1 MLARLWPLAALLAL
15 ALLIAPAPASAV
27 ESPDSGDPIVVI
39 SGDVT
44 VDPGETVEGVFIVSG
59 DAVIRGNVDG
69 DVVVLSGDVLLS
81 GTVDGDVFAA
91 SGLATLSRT
100 AEVTGDVSY
109 SDQRPLVSGD
119 ARVRGD
125 VQKESWPDLGGS
137 LPLLGGLI
145 VWLAITISSLL
156 LGLLLLLVAP
166 RAADVLHERS
176 RERIG
181 PLIAIGI
188 AIVIVLPVAAFLA
201 AITLLGLPLAIGIGL
216 AILPLGAVAYV
227 VSAWV
232 LGRRF
237 VGPPRHRM
245 IAFLAGLAMLRVAA
259 LVPILG
265 LLVGLAAVI
274 FGFGLLGAAIGAARN
289 ADSAEPAQIPGS

>member
-1 MLARLWPLAALLAL
+1 VLARLSSLAALLAL
-15 ALLIAPAPASAV
+15 ALLLAPAPASAV

-44 VDPGETVEGVFIVSG
+44 VERGETVEGVFIVSG
-59 DAVIRGNVDG
+59 DAQIRGRVDG
-69 DVVVLSGDVLLS
+69 DVVVLSGDVVVA
-81 GTVDGDVFAA
+81 GTIDGSVFAA
-91 SGLATLSRT
+91 SGLATLLPS
-100 AEVTGDVSY
+100 AEVDGDVSY
-109 SDQRPLVSGD
+109 GDQRPEVSGD

-125 VQKESWPDLGGS
+125 VQKEGWPDLGGS
-137 LPLLGGLI
+137 LPLLGGLLF
-145 VWLAITISSLL
+145 WLAITISSLL
-156 LGLLLLLVAP
+156 LGLLLLLIGP
-166 RAADVLHERS
+166 RAADVLEERS

-188 AIVIVLPVAAFLA
+188 TIVIVLPIASVLA
-201 AITLLGLPLAIGIGL
+201 AITLLGLPLAIGILL

-237 VGPPRHRM
+237 VKPPRHRM
-245 IAFLAGLAMLRVAA
+245 LAFLAGLAMLRAAA
-259 LVPILG
+259 LVPVLG

-274 FGFGLLGAAIGAARN
+274 FGFGLLGAAIGAARK
-289 ADSAEPAQIPGS
+289 AEQPEPAQIPGS

>member
-1 MLARLWPLAALLAL
+1 LAL
-15 ALLIAPAPASAV
+15 ALLMAPAPASAGAT
-27 ESPDSGDPIVVI
+27 SGSDDPIVVI

-44 VDPGETVEGVFIVSG
+44 VDRGETVQGVFIGSG
-59 DAVIRGNVDG
+59 DAVIRGRVDG
-69 DVVVLSGDVLLS
+69 DVVVFSGDVLIS

-91 SGLATLSRT
+91 SGLATLLPS
-100 AEVTGDVSY
+100 AEVDGDVSY
-109 SDQRPLVSGD
+109 GDQRPEVSGD

-125 VQKESWPDLGGS
+125 VQKEGWPDVGS
-137 LPLLGGLI
+137 LPLLGGLL

-166 RAADVLHERS
+166 RAADALQERS

-188 AIVIVLPVAAFLA
+188 TILIVLPIAAFLA
-201 AITLLGLPLAIGIGL
+201 AITLLALPLAIGIGL

-237 VGPPRHRM
+237 VKPPRHRM
-245 IAFLAGLAMLRVAA
+245 LAFLAGLAMLRVAA
-259 LVPILG
+259 LVPLFG

-274 FGFGLLGAAIGAARN
+274 FGFGLLGAAIGAARK
-289 ADSAEPAQIPGS
+289 DESAEPARIPGS